1 MKTLNPAASGGMAA
15 SARVSMATWP
25 ATGDS
30 AAQRRAALL
39 LHSMQE
45 EDRHWLLA
53 ALPVEAQDALAP
65 LLAEL
70 DALGIERD
78 TQVLEA
84 AIRQVPADTAQVD
97 ISQANRGLAGDRRED
112 AAPWQAD
119 EAFLLALDRDGIRL
133 LAGLLRDEPPAL
145 VAHLLQTRPWPWQG
159 AVLVGLDQATRRL
172 VREQCG
178 GDGPS
183 GAPAA
188 GAALRQ
194 AVLRAVAARL
204 RDAVRQPVVG
214 PRARWWNRR
223 WRARVQPAR
232 AEA

>member
-1 MKTLNPAASGGMAA
+1 MKTSNPATSKGMTA
-15 SARVSMATWP
+15 SALASMATLP
-25 ATGDS
+25 AMADS

-39 LHSMQE
+39 LHSMQD
-45 EDRHWLLA
+45 EDRRWLLA
-53 ALPVEAQDALAP
+53 ALPVEAQGALAP

-70 DALGIERD
+70 GALGIERD
-78 TQVLEA
+78 AQVLEA
-84 AIRQVPADTAQVD
+84 AIREVPARTRQVD
-97 ISQANRGLAGDRRED
+97 ILQANQGLAGDRRKG

-133 LAGLLRDEPPAL
+133 LAGLLREEPPTL
-145 VAHLLQTRPWPWQG
+145 VAHLLQARPWPWQE
-159 AVLVGLDQATRRL
+159 AVLLGLDDAARRL

-178 GDGPS
+178 GDGSS
-183 GAPAA
+183 GAPEA

-204 RDAVRQPVVG
+204 RDAVRQPVA
-214 PRARWWNRR
+214 PRARWWWNRR

-232 AEA
+232 VEA